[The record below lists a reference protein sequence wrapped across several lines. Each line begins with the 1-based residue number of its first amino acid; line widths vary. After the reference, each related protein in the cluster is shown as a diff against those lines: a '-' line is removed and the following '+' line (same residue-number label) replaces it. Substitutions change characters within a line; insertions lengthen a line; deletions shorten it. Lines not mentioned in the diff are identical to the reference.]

1 MLVNK
6 AHLVLTPTVTTK
18 ITKVKIEMKITSQ
31 RSGLSLMNSSIL
43 NRMKV
48 MCKETTLE
56 ELILSMKLKLVSL
69 KLLQGLN

>member
-1 MLVNK
+1 
-6 AHLVLTPTVTTK
+6 
-18 ITKVKIEMKITSQ
+18 MKITSQ

-56 ELILSMKLKLVSL
+56 ELILSMKLKLVL
-69 KLLQGLN
+69 LMLLQVLN